1 MQVPR
6 RRWPPIGRAGSA
18 CLVAVAAL
26 APSAAWAADTTQT
39 FDGDV
44 PSGGPDHFF
53 LPFDVPAG
61 TQEIEILHDDL
72 SDANIL
78 DFGLNDPAGYRGW
91 GGGTGESTVVGVSAA
106 SRAYVPGPI
115 AAGTWNVVVGKAK
128 VIASPAK
135 YHVVVT
141 LRDAP
146 TLPAQTDRAPY
157 VVSPALSNT
166 KRFYACDFHVHSKE
180 STDAQPTLEEI
191 AVFAESR
198 GLDAVEISDHNTVT
212 QLDYFSA
219 VQARHPKL
227 LLIPGIEYT
236 TYAGHANA
244 IGATRWVDHKIGQPG
259 VTIEGA
265 AQAIAD
271 QGALLSINHPA
282 LDIGDL
288 CIGCGWKHRLAP
300 DRISAVEIETGGFS
314 QSGFLFTQPSIDIW
328 ESQLVS
334 GKHIAA
340 IGGSD
345 DHKGGAGAPNATAIG
360 NPTTMVLADELSVAA
375 ILDGIRNGRTVVKL
389 QQNDDPMIQL
399 TSEVA
404 PVGDTV
410 KARSTFLRAA
420 ITGKQ
425 EDTVVRFVKNGV
437 PGEDKPVT
445 SDPFVYE
452 LPVTPPET
460 GEDHWRVEVR
470 VLDKRRVVTSHLF
483 IAKDPAG
490 PDPVA
495 TRASETEGCSLGQRA
510 GRSAPESSS
519 AAFAATTL
527 LAGLTAT
534 LVRALRRRRAR
545 PRA

>member
-1 MQVPR
+1 MAGMLTPR
-6 RRWPPIGRAGSA
+6 LARRFALAGSA
-18 CLVAVAAL
+18 CLLAAL
-26 APSAAWAADTTQT
+26 VPRAALADTTQV

-44 PSGGPDHFF
+44 PTGGPDHFF
-53 LPFDVPAG
+53 IPFDVPAG

-91 GGGTGESTVVGVSAA
+91 GGGTGENTVVGVSAA
-106 SRAYVPGPI
+106 SRAYVPGPMTP
-115 AAGTWNVVVGKAK
+115 GKWSVVVGKAK
-128 VIASPAK
+128 IIASPAK

-141 LRDAP
+141 FRDTP
-146 TLPAQTDRAPY
+146 TLAAQTDRAPY
-157 VVSPALSNT
+157 VPVAALSNV
-166 KRFYACDFHVHSKE
+166 KRYYACDFHVHSKE

-198 GLDAVEISDHNTVT
+198 GLDAVEISDHNTIT
-212 QLDYFSA
+212 QLDYLSA

-244 IGATRWVDHKIGQPG
+244 IGATKWVDHKIGQPG

-271 QGALLSINHPA
+271 QGALLSMNHPA

-288 CIGCGWKHRLAP
+288 CIGCAWKHNLAP
-300 DRISAVEIETGGFS
+300 ERINAIEIETGGFS

-328 ESQLVS
+328 ETLLKS
-334 GKHIAA
+334 GRHIPA

-345 DHKGGAGAPNATAIG
+345 DHKGGAGGTLASSIG
-360 NPTTMVLADELSVAA
+360 NPTTMVFADELSVAG

-389 QQNDDPMIQL
+389 QANDDPMVKL

-410 KARSTFLRAA
+410 KAKSTFLRAA
-420 ITGKQ
+420 VSGKQ
-425 EDTVVRFVKNGV
+425 EDTVVRFMKNGV
-437 PGEDKPVT
+437 PFEEKPVT
-445 SDPFVYE
+445 SDPFLFE
-452 LPVTPPET
+452 IPVTPPES
-460 GEDHWRVEVR
+460 GEDHWRAEVT

-483 IAKDPAG
+483 IAKDPSG

-495 TRASETEGCSLGQRA
+495 TRASETEGCSLGQRGTVQNA
-510 GRSAPESSS
+510 SSFV
-519 AAFAATTL
+519 ATL
-527 LAGLTAT
+527 LVAFIGLAGA
-534 LVRALRRRRAR
+534 ARRRRR
-545 PRA
+545 S